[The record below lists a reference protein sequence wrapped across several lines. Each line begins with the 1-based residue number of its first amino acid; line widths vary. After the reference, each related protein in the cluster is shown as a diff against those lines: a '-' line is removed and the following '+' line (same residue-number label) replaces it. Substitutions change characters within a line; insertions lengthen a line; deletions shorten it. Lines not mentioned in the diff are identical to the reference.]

1 MNNFE
6 KDTQLPKTQI
16 LTEQSVDNAEL
27 KVDNDELKEDELE
40 VISGG
45 CGGAGRRIGRTIDRW
60 LHTDGGPNI
69 LRRF

>member
-1 MNNFE
+1 MDNLE
-6 KDTQLPKTQI
+6 KNMQLSKAQI

-45 CGGAGRRIGRTIDRW
+45 CVGRRIGRTIDRW